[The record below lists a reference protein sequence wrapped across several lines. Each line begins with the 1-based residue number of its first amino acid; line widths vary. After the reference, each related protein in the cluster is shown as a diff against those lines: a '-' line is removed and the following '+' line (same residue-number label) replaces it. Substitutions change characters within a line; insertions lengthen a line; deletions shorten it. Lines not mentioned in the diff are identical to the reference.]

1 MFLQILGFTVGLL
14 YLWWEYH
21 ANSKVWLAS
30 VIMPAISM
38 WIYFSK
44 GLYADFGINIY
55 YLLIAVYGYWNWT
68 RKAIKASHSEAAS
81 SESVSAS
88 SESERASSESESV
101 SSESERASSESE
113 RASSESERASSES
126 KSASEIVSDSKIT
139 SDSESSDTSEKDAV
153 AITHTPLK
161 VWGLI
166 IVASAT
172 IWWLIWWILVT
183 FTDSNVPVADA
194 FTTALSIVGLWMMAK
209 KYAEQWLI
217 WLVVD
222 LVCSCLYWYKG
233 IPFYC
238 ILYAIYTVIAY
249 FGYRKWLRLIPT
261 DNKASKP

>member
-1 MFLQILGFTVGLL
+1 MFLQILGFTIGLL
-14 YLWWEYH
+14 YLWWEYN
-21 ANSKVWLAS
+21 ADSKVWLAS

-38 WIYFSK
+38 WIYYSK

-68 RKAIKASHSEAAS
+68 RKTIKKDSSAEMTEVAGKPSSSEPAEAAN
-81 SESVSAS
+81 
-88 SESERASSESESV
+88 
-101 SSESERASSESE
+101 
-113 RASSESERASSES
+113 
-126 KSASEIVSDSKIT
+126 
-139 SDSESSDTSEKDAV
+139 EKDAV
-153 AITHTPLK
+153 SITHTPLK
-161 VWGLI
+161 IWGLI
-166 IVASAT
+166 TVASLA

-183 FTDSNVPVADA
+183 FTDSTVPVADA

-238 ILYAIYTVIAY
+238 ILYAIYTVIAW

-261 DNKASKP
+261 EIR